1 MFFNVYQTLKARFQR
16 KILIVNIQH
25 IFRLFRIV
33 TILFKQGYF
42 MTIGTAVKNG
52 LSRADLRIIGN

>member
-16 KILIVNIQH
+16 KILIVNLQH
-25 IFRLFRIV
+25 RSTLFRIV
-33 TILFKQGYF
+33 IILYKQGYF
-42 MTIGTAVKNG
+42 MTIGRAVKNG